1 LGDSNAAAAEDE
13 QRQWRGSE
21 FLGFSGS
28 QVLGRRQEGGIR
40 NKELGIR
47 N

>member
-21 FLGFSGS
+21 VLGFSGS
-28 QVLGRRQEGGIR
+28 RVLGFSGGDEEGGIR
-40 NKELGIR
+40 NKE
-47 N
+47 